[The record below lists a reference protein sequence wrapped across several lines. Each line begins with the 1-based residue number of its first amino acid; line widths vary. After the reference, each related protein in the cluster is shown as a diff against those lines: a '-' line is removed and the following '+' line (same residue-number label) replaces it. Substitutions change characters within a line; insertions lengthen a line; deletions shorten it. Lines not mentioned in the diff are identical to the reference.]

1 VQNRLSKFTLIGN
14 KGNEDDLANNEA
26 VWQPIDKF
34 SIPFSLLPKN
44 HIKNILTFLHFLHHI
59 NNFLLLFK

>member
-34 SIPFSLLPKN
+34 SIPFSLLPKKSN
-44 HIKNILTFLHFLHHI
+44 KKYSNFFTFFTSHQ
-59 NNFLLLFK
+59 